1 MQNNEAEPLRLIAVE
16 HMKAGRY
23 ADAVTVLQKAVVVSP
38 NDDNLW
44 RILGGALSN
53 VGETQAALD
62 AFSQAIAI
70 APNVARNHFNLGV
83 ALEQLGRYEDAKT
96 CYRAAIGRD
105 PAYILAQQRL
115 SNLESAYPESPRTVP
130 FPMAEPLQTGIDT
143 FVQTHVGGW
152 GSESMPTGGGQ
163 RQQQRPLPSNVN
175 KPGGI
180 RPGLGTSYAARQGLE
195 PDGVPAST
203 IFALGIVGI
212 AGGFSCGLPMV
223 CAPIA
228 WIMGNKALAR
238 IDELGNVPESMQQ
251 QVRTGRTLG
260 IVGTVLLALGALAL
274 ILIFGAGIIAD

>member
-1 MQNNEAEPLRLIAVE
+1 MRKSDAEPLRLLAVD
-16 HMKAGRY
+16 HMKAGRNV
-23 ADAVTVLQKAVVVSP
+23 DAVEVLRKAVLVDP

-53 VGETQAALD
+53 VGESQEALT

-115 SNLESAYPESPRTVP
+115 NNLESAYPDSPRTVP
-130 FPMAEPLQTGIDT
+130 FPVTNPHQMDVNTAFDAH
-143 FVQTHVGGW
+143 FGGW
-152 GSESMPTGGGQ
+152 GSESIPTAGGQ
-163 RQQQRPLPSNVN
+163 RQQHRPTPPRVHPVSRI
-175 KPGGI
+175 PGA
-180 RPGLGTSYAARQGLE
+180 GTSFAARQGLE

-238 IDELGNVPESMQQ
+238 IEQLGDVPESMQQ
-251 QVRTGRTLG
+251 QVRTGRILG
-260 IVGTVLLALGALAL
+260 IVGTALLVLGLVAL
-274 ILIFGAGIIAD
+274 IVLFGVGIIAD

>member
-1 MQNNEAEPLRLIAVE
+1 MHNNDADPLRLLAVD

-23 ADAVTVLQKAVVVSP
+23 PDAVAVLRKAVVVDP

-53 VGETQAALD
+53 VGESQAALD

-115 SNLESAYPESPRTVP
+115 SSLETAYPESPRTVP
-130 FPMAEPLQTGIDT
+130 FPVANQQQADVNTVIDSH
-143 FVQTHVGGW
+143 FGGW
-152 GSESMPTGGGQ
+152 GSESVPTGAGQ
-163 RQQQRPLPSNVN
+163 RQQHRPTLPRVHPVSRI
-175 KPGGI
+175 PGAG
-180 RPGLGTSYAARQGLE
+180 SSFAARQGLE

-228 WIMGNKALAR
+228 WVMGNKALAR
-238 IDELGNVPESMQQ
+238 IEQLGDVPESMQQ
-251 QVRTGRTLG
+251 QVRTGRILG
-260 IVGTVLLALGALAL
+260 IVGTALLALGVIAL
-274 ILIFGAGIIAD
+274 IALFGFGIIAD

>member
-1 MQNNEAEPLRLIAVE
+1 MHNNEVEPLRQIAVE

-23 ADAVTVLQKAVVVSP
+23 ADAVAVLRKAVIVAP

-53 VGETQAALD
+53 VGETQPALD

-70 APNVARNHFNLGV
+70 SPSVARNHFNLGI

-115 SNLESAYPESPRTVP
+115 SKLESAYPESPRTVP
-130 FPMAEPLQTGIDT
+130 FPLADQQQSDLNTVFDT
-143 FVQTHVGGW
+143 HFGGW
-152 GSESMPTGGGQ
+152 GSESVPTGAGQ
-163 RQQQRPLPSNVN
+163 RQQQRPTPPRVHPVSRI
-175 KPGGI
+175 PGAG
-180 RPGLGTSYAARQGLE
+180 SSFAARQGVE

-260 IVGTVLLALGALAL
+260 IVGTILLALGALAL
-274 ILIFGAGIIAD
+274 IIIFGAGIIAN

>member
-1 MQNNEAEPLRLIAVE
+1 MQNSDAEPLRQLAVE

-23 ADAVTVLQKAVVVSP
+23 ADAVTVLRKAVVVAP
-38 NDDNLW
+38 TDDNLW

-70 APNVARNHFNLGV
+70 SPGVARNHFNLGV

-115 SNLESAYPESPRTVP
+115 SNLESAYPVSPKTVP
-130 FPMAEPLQTGIDT
+130 FPMPDQQQASVPPAFDS
-143 FVQTHVGGW
+143 HSGGW
-152 GSESMPTGGGQ
+152 GSESVPTGGGQ
-163 RQQQRPLPSNVN
+163 RQQARPMPPRIHPVSRI
-175 KPGGI
+175 PGA
-180 RPGLGTSYAARQGLE
+180 GTSFAARQGLE
-195 PDGVPAST
+195 PAGVPAST

-238 IDELGNVPESMQQ
+238 IEELGDVPESMQQ

-260 IVGTVLLALGALAL
+260 IVGTVLLGLGVIAL
-274 ILIFGAGIIAD
+274 IVLFGAGIIAD

>member
-1 MQNNEAEPLRLIAVE
+1 MHNSDAEPLRLVALE

-23 ADAVTVLQKAVVVSP
+23 EDAVEVLQKAIVVAP
-38 NDDNLW
+38 HDDNLW

-53 VGETQAALD
+53 VGNTQAALD

-96 CYRAAIGRD
+96 CYRASIGRD
-105 PAYILAQQRL
+105 PAYVLAQQRL
-115 SNLESAYPESPRTVP
+115 NNLDAAYPESPRTVP
-130 FPMAEPLQTGIDT
+130 FPLSERDPIDERIALNS
-143 FVQTHVGGW
+143 QSGGW
-152 GSESMPTGGGQ
+152 GSESVPTRGGQ
-163 RQQQRPLPSNVN
+163 QQQQRPIPPRVHPVSKLP
-175 KPGGI
+175 GA
-180 RPGLGTSYAARQGLE
+180 GTSFAARQGRE

-212 AGGFSCGLPMV
+212 AGGFSCGIPMI

-228 WIMGNKALAR
+228 WVMGNKALAR
-238 IDELGNVPESMQQ
+238 IETLGDVPEAMQQ

-260 IVGTVLLALGALAL
+260 IVGTVLLVLGIVGLLAMAL
-274 ILIFGAGIIAD
+274 FVK

>member
-1 MQNNEAEPLRLIAVE
+1 MQISDAEPLRLLAVE

-23 ADAVTVLQKAVVVSP
+23 PDAGAVLRKAVVVAP
-38 NDDNLW
+38 DDDNLW

-53 VGETQAALD
+53 IGETQASLD

-70 APNVARNHFNLGV
+70 SPGVARNHFNLGV

-115 SNLESAYPESPRTVP
+115 NNLETAYPESPRTVP
-130 FPMAEPLQTGIDT
+130 FPVTNQQQADVNTAFDSH
-143 FVQTHVGGW
+143 FGGW
-152 GSESMPTGGGQ
+152 GSESVPTAGGQ
-163 RQQQRPLPSNVN
+163 RQQHRPTPPRVHPVSRI
-175 KPGGI
+175 PGA
-180 RPGLGTSYAARQGLE
+180 GTSFAARQGLE
-195 PDGVPAST
+195 PAGVPAST

-223 CAPIA
+223 CAPVA

-238 IDELGNVPESMQQ
+238 IEELGDVPESMQQ

-260 IVGTVLLALGALAL
+260 IIGTVLLAVGALAL
-274 ILIFGAGIIAD
+274 IIIFGGGIIAD

>member
-1 MQNNEAEPLRLIAVE
+1 MQNSDAEPLRLLAVE
-16 HMKAGRY
+16 HMKAGRHP
-23 ADAVTVLQKAVVVSP
+23 DAVAVLRKAVVVAP

-53 VGETQAALD
+53 VGETQASLD

-70 APNVARNHFNLGV
+70 SPGVARNHFNLGV

-105 PAYILAQQRL
+105 PAYMLAQQRL
-115 SNLESAYPESPRTVP
+115 TNLDAAYPDSPRTVP
-130 FPMAEPLQTGIDT
+130 FPMAQPLQSGTDT
-143 FVQTHVGGW
+143 FVETHVGGW
-152 GSESMPTGGGQ
+152 GSESVPTGGGQ
-163 RQQQRPLPSNVN
+163 RQQQRPTAPRVHPVS
-175 KPGGI
+175 KTPGA
-180 RPGLGTSYAARQGLE
+180 GTSFAARQGLE
-195 PDGVPAST
+195 PAGVPAST

-238 IDELGNVPESMQQ
+238 IEELGDVPESMQQ

-260 IVGTVLLALGALAL
+260 IVGTILLALGTLAL
-274 ILIFGAGIIAD
+274 ILIFGAGKIMN

>member
-1 MQNNEAEPLRLIAVE
+1 MHNNDAEPLRLLAVD

-23 ADAVTVLQKAVVVSP
+23 LDAVAVLRKAVVVDP

-53 VGETQAALD
+53 VGESQAALD

-105 PAYILAQQRL
+105 PAYVLAQQRL
-115 SNLESAYPESPRTVP
+115 SSLETAYPESPRTVP
-130 FPMAEPLQTGIDT
+130 FPVANQQQADVNTVFDSH
-143 FVQTHVGGW
+143 FGGW
-152 GSESMPTGGGQ
+152 GSESVPTGAGQ
-163 RQQQRPLPSNVN
+163 RQQQRPAPPRVHPVS
-175 KPGGI
+175 KIPGA
-180 RPGLGTSYAARQGLE
+180 GTSFAARQGLE

-228 WIMGNKALAR
+228 WVMGNKALAR
-238 IDELGNVPESMQQ
+238 IEQLGDVPESMQQ

-260 IVGTVLLALGALAL
+260 IIGTALLVLGAIAL
-274 ILIFGAGIIAD
+274 IALFGFGIIAD

>member
-1 MQNNEAEPLRLIAVE
+1 MHNNDAEPLRLLAVD

-23 ADAVTVLQKAVVVSP
+23 PDAVAVLRKAVVVDP

-53 VGETQAALD
+53 VGESQASLD

-115 SNLESAYPESPRTVP
+115 NNLETAYPESPRTVP
-130 FPMAEPLQTGIDT
+130 FPVTNQQQADVNTAFDSH
-143 FVQTHVGGW
+143 FGGW
-152 GSESMPTGGGQ
+152 GSESVPTAGGQ
-163 RQQQRPLPSNVN
+163 RQQHRPTPPRVHPVSRI
-175 KPGGI
+175 PGA
-180 RPGLGTSYAARQGLE
+180 GTSFAARQGLE
-195 PDGVPAST
+195 PAGVPAST

-223 CAPIA
+223 CAPVA

-238 IDELGNVPESMQQ
+238 IEELGDVPESMQQ

-260 IVGTVLLALGALAL
+260 IIGTVLLAVGALAL
-274 ILIFGAGIIAD
+274 IIIFGGGIIAD

>member
-1 MQNNEAEPLRLIAVE
+1 MQISDAEPLRLLAVE

-23 ADAVTVLQKAVVVSP
+23 PDAVAVLRKAVVVAP
-38 NDDNLW
+38 DDDNLW

-53 VGETQAALD
+53 IGETQASLD

-70 APNVARNHFNLGV
+70 SPGVARNHFNLGV

-115 SNLESAYPESPRTVP
+115 NNLETAYPESPRTVP
-130 FPMAEPLQTGIDT
+130 FPVTNQQQADVNTAFDSH
-143 FVQTHVGGW
+143 FGGW
-152 GSESMPTGGGQ
+152 GSESVPTAGGQ
-163 RQQQRPLPSNVN
+163 RQQHRPTPPRVHPVSRI
-175 KPGGI
+175 PGA
-180 RPGLGTSYAARQGLE
+180 GTSFAARQGLE
-195 PDGVPAST
+195 PAGVPAST

-223 CAPIA
+223 CAPVA

-238 IDELGNVPESMQQ
+238 IEELGDVPESMQQ

-260 IVGTVLLALGALAL
+260 IIGTVLLALGALAL
-274 ILIFGAGIIAD
+274 IIIFGGGIIAD

>member
-1 MQNNEAEPLRLIAVE
+1 MQTNDAEPLRLLAVD

-23 ADAVTVLQKAVVVSP
+23 QEAADVLRKAVVVSP
-38 NDDNLW
+38 QDDNLW

-53 VGETQAALD
+53 IGESQNALD

-96 CYRAAIGRD
+96 CYRAAIGRE
-105 PAYILAQQRL
+105 PAYVLAQQRL
-115 SNLESAYPESPRTVP
+115 SKLESAYPESPRTVP
-130 FPMAEPLQTGIDT
+130 FPVTNQQQSNVNSAFDAH
-143 FVQTHVGGW
+143 FGGW
-152 GSESMPTGGGQ
+152 GSESIPTDGGQ
-163 RQQQRPLPSNVN
+163 RQQHRPTPPKMHPVSRI
-175 KPGGI
+175 PGA
-180 RPGLGTSYAARQGLE
+180 GTSFAAIQGVE
-195 PDGVPAST
+195 PDGVQAST

-238 IDELGNVPESMQQ
+238 IEQLGDVPESMQQ
-251 QVRTGRTLG
+251 QVRTGRILG
-260 IVGTVLLALGALAL
+260 IVGTALLVLGLIAL
-274 ILIFGAGIIAD
+274 IALFGFGIIAD

>member
-1 MQNNEAEPLRLIAVE
+1 MHNNDAEPLRLLAVE

-23 ADAVTVLQKAVVVSP
+23 ADAVAVLRKAVVVDP

-53 VGETQAALD
+53 VGESQAALD

-115 SNLESAYPESPRTVP
+115 NNLETAYPESPRTVP
-130 FPMAEPLQTGIDT
+130 FPVTNQQQADVNTVFDSH
-143 FVQTHVGGW
+143 FGGW
-152 GSESMPTGGGQ
+152 GSESVPTAGGQ
-163 RQQQRPLPSNVN
+163 RQQHRPTAPRVHPVS
-175 KPGGI
+175 KIPGAG
-180 RPGLGTSYAARQGLE
+180 SSFAARQGLE

-228 WIMGNKALAR
+228 WVMGNKALAR
-238 IDELGNVPESMQQ
+238 IEQLGDVPESMQQ
-251 QVRTGRTLG
+251 QVRTGRILG
-260 IVGTVLLALGALAL
+260 IVGTALLALGVIAL
-274 ILIFGAGIIAD
+274 IALFGFGIIAD

>member
-1 MQNNEAEPLRLIAVE
+1 MQNSDAEPLRLLAVE
-16 HMKAGRY
+16 HMKAGRHP
-23 ADAVTVLQKAVVVSP
+23 DAVAVLRKAVVVAP

-53 VGETQAALD
+53 VGETQASLD

-70 APNVARNHFNLGV
+70 SPGVARNHFNLGV

-105 PAYILAQQRL
+105 PAYMLAQQRL
-115 SNLESAYPESPRTVP
+115 TNLDAAYPDSPRTVP
-130 FPMAEPLQTGIDT
+130 FPMAQPLQSDTDT
-143 FVQTHVGGW
+143 FVETHVGGW
-152 GSESMPTGGGQ
+152 GSESVPTGGGQ
-163 RQQQRPLPSNVN
+163 RQQQRPTAPRVHPVS
-175 KPGGI
+175 KIPGA
-180 RPGLGTSYAARQGLE
+180 GTSFAARQGLE
-195 PDGVPAST
+195 PAGVPAST

-238 IDELGNVPESMQQ
+238 IEELGDVPESMQQ

-260 IVGTVLLALGALAL
+260 IVGTILLALGTLAL
-274 ILIFGAGIIAD
+274 ILIFGAGKIMN

>member
-1 MQNNEAEPLRLIAVE
+1 MQISDAEPLRLLAVE

-23 ADAVTVLQKAVVVSP
+23 PDAVAVLRKAVVVAP
-38 NDDNLW
+38 DDDNLW

-53 VGETQAALD
+53 IGETQASLD

-70 APNVARNHFNLGV
+70 SPGVARNHFNLGV

-105 PAYILAQQRL
+105 PAYVLAQQRL
-115 SNLESAYPESPRTVP
+115 SNLDAAYPDSPRTVP
-130 FPMAEPLQTGIDT
+130 FPMAQPLQSGIDS
-143 FVQTHVGGW
+143 FVEPQSGGW
-152 GSESMPTGGGQ
+152 GSESVPTGGRQ
-163 RQQQRPLPSNVN
+163 RQQQRPTSPRVHPVS
-175 KPGGI
+175 KIPGAS
-180 RPGLGTSYAARQGLE
+180 TSFAARQGLE
-195 PDGVPAST
+195 PAGVPAST

-238 IDELGNVPESMQQ
+238 IEELGDVPESMQQ

-274 ILIFGAGIIAD
+274 IIIFGGGIIAD

>member
-1 MQNNEAEPLRLIAVE
+1 MQNNDAEPLRQLAVE

-23 ADAVTVLQKAVVVSP
+23 ADAVTVLRKAVVVAP
-38 NDDNLW
+38 TDDNLW

-70 APNVARNHFNLGV
+70 SPGVARNHFNLGV

-115 SNLESAYPESPRTVP
+115 TNLESAYPVSPKTVP
-130 FPMAEPLQTGIDT
+130 FPMPDQRQST
-143 FVQTHVGGW
+143 FNTATDSQFGGW
-152 GSESMPTGGGQ
+152 GSESVPTGGGQ
-163 RQQQRPLPSNVN
+163 RQQARPTGPRLHPVSRI
-175 KPGGI
+175 PGA
-180 RPGLGTSYAARQGLE
+180 GTSFAARQGLE

-238 IDELGNVPESMQQ
+238 IEQLGDVPESMQQ
-251 QVRTGRTLG
+251 QVRTGRILG
-260 IVGTVLLALGALAL
+260 IIGTVLLALGVVAL
-274 ILIFGAGIIAD
+274 IVLFGAGIIAD

>member
-1 MQNNEAEPLRLIAVE
+1 MHNSEAEPLRLVAVE
-16 HMKAGRY
+16 HMKTGRY
-23 ADAVTVLQKAVVVSP
+23 QEAVVVLRKAVVVAP

-44 RILGGALSN
+44 RVLGGALSN
-53 VGETQAALD
+53 VGESQAALD

-105 PAYILAQQRL
+105 PAYALAQQRL
-115 SNLESAYPESPRTVP
+115 SQLESAYPESPRTVP
-130 FPMAEPLQTGIDT
+130 FPMPDQQQSTVNAAFDSD
-143 FVQTHVGGW
+143 FGGW
-152 GSESMPTGGGQ
+152 GSESVPTRGGQ
-163 RQQQRPLPSNVN
+163 QQQQRPMQPRVHPVSRI
-175 KPGGI
+175 PGA
-180 RPGLGTSYAARQGLE
+180 GTSFAARQGLE

-238 IDELGNVPESMQQ
+238 IEQLGDVPESMQQ
-251 QVRTGRTLG
+251 QVRTGRILG
-260 IVGTVLLALGALAL
+260 IIGTALLALGLMAIV
-274 ILIFGAGIIAD
+274 ILFGTGIIKD